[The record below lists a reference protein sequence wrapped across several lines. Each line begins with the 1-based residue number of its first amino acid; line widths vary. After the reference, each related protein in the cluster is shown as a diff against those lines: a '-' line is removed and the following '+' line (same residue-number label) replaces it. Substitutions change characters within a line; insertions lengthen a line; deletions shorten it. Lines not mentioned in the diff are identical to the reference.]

1 MLVLKLSS
9 GWIIAEIT
17 LEVKATAEEE
27 EGAEVLVYVQNG
39 SVLGGSCL
47 FLEAYIIWVRGVQKD
62 CQRRQRATAV
72 VRHKATSTYRGSWP
86 GTVIGVKHAH
96 AATPSQCINK
106 PGGRSEIQA
115 SKGSDMLRS
124 PSIQIEANH

>member
-47 FLEAYIIWVRGVQKD
+47 FLEAYIIWVRGAQKD
-62 CQRRQRATAV
+62 CQRSQRAELQ
-72 VRHKATSTYRGSWP
+72 P
-86 GTVIGVKHAH
+86 
-96 AATPSQCINK
+96 
-106 PGGRSEIQA
+106 
-115 SKGSDMLRS
+115 
-124 PSIQIEANH
+124 